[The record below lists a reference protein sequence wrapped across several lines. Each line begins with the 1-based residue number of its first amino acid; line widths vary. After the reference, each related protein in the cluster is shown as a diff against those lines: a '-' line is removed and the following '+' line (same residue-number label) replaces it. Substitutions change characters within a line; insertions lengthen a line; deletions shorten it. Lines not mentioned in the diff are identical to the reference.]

1 MRVISAP
8 PASARAIAI
17 EVDTQVPG
25 IERDEAALR
34 TGLRNEFATL
44 GYQVDSGDLVLKATI
59 TKLHRGDTSANVTFG
74 LGIGSDTIDVSVA
87 HGDSR
92 GDGRCFWHPPEASKR
107 LGACG
112 LGGAEGQ
119 N

>member
-92 GDGRCFWHPPEASKR
+92 GDSQSFRHQTEASR
-107 LGACG
+107 CLGIYWI
-112 LGGAEGQ
+112 GGAEGQ